1 MPHREA
7 QISNSVRSFC
17 STTWSSFD
25 FICRYNKQ
33 SSAKSLTWD
42 RTTSGSS
49 LTEIFGLWLIPAALE
64 LQYCGSRAA
73 TTCGSRAALKY
84 FVCKLVFPL

>member
-1 MPHREA
+1 MHTIK
-7 QISNSVRSFC
+7 QILKRKYVRARIQGGGGLALLRMEC
-17 STTWSSFD
+17 TT
-25 FICRYNKQ
+25 
-33 SSAKSLTWD
+33 
-42 RTTSGSS
+42 

-84 FVCKLVFPL
+84 FVCKLVFRL

>member
-1 MPHREA
+1 MGCFVPCVKR
-7 QISNSVRSFC
+7 SMRCFVRDDRSLWDVLSVV
-17 STTWSSFD
+17 SSRVAIFVD
-25 FICRYNKQ
+25 P
-33 SSAKSLTWD
+33 
-42 RTTSGSS
+42 